1 MDLGFGESAAKR
13 PRLDGGGGEMSEV
26 DILRKVAQRE
36 MFRQTRKFAESDA
49 VRQELRDAGVELY
62 DKEREWR
69 SKDGRRGVLFTAGPD
84 ESPLGDADIQE
95 RIRER
100 EEARRQ
106 KDWDKANVIRDEL
119 RSLGVELSDKEGM
132 WRTIGGRGN
141 TYAATV
147 TTKQVL
153 HGSVISKLIAERERF
168 RAGQDYVAA
177 DEVRVKLSEHGV
189 EILDSHRIW
198 KCTDGRQ
205 GVIITGGHEAVCVIV
220 DEEIMARVREREEH
234 RLNRNWQA
242 ADEVRE
248 VLRIQG
254 VEVMDAQRQW
264 LTTDGRNGTYEAAGA
279 PMVPADI
286 GSLLGGA
293 SASGFSAAS
302 LGALGFGALGG
313 MPAPGMDPAAA
324 LRAASAQAGSS
335 KAATDPTATMAAQAL
350 SALSGMLAR
359 SGQVTTQQLQ
369 TMQQLQQSL
378 LTAPQA
384 APQTSTSGMNF
395 STASIVAL
403 VAGREQARDRR
414 DFTASDC
421 IRTDLRSH
429 GVEVWDKDKVW
440 RSTDGR
446 SGALSAVMG
455 GL

>member
-1 MDLGFGESAAKR
+1 MDFGFGEPAAKR
-13 PRLDGGGGEMSEV
+13 QRLDASGSELSET

-36 MFRQTRKFAESDA
+36 MFRQTRQFAQSDA
-49 VRQELRDAGVELY
+49 IREELRAAGVELY

-69 SKDGRRGVLFTAGPD
+69 SKDGRKGVLFTAGPD

-95 RIRER
+95 RIRDR

-106 KDWDKANVIRDEL
+106 KDWDRANVIRDEL
-119 RSLGVELSDKEGM
+119 RSLGVELSDKEGV

-141 TYAATV
+141 SYAATV
-147 TTKQVL
+147 ANKQVL
-153 HGSVISKLIAERERF
+153 PGSVISKLIAERERF

-177 DEVRVKLSEHGV
+177 DEIRVKLAEHGV
-189 EILDSHRIW
+189 EVLDAQRTW

-205 GVIITGGHEAVCVIV
+205 GVIITGGHEAVCVIA

-248 VLRIQG
+248 ALRIQG

-264 LTTDGRNGTYEAAGA
+264 LTTDGRSGTYEAAGA
-279 PMVPADI
+279 PMVPAEFA
-286 GSLLGGA
+286 SVLGGGA
-293 SASGFSAAS
+293 LG
-302 LGALGFGALGG
+302 LGALGSPGA
-313 MPAPGMDPAAA
+313 DHSAA
-324 LRAASAQAGSS
+324 LRAASAQAGLQKS
-335 KAATDPTATMAAQAL
+335 AADQSNMAAQAI
-350 SALSGMLAR
+350 SALTGLLAQR
-359 SGQVTTQQLQ
+359 GQVTPQQMQ
-369 TMQQLQQSL
+369 TMQQLQHTL
-378 LTAPQA
+378 LASPQA
-384 APQTSTSGMNF
+384 ASPASNSGLAF
-395 STASIVAL
+395 STPSIVAL

-414 DFTASDC
+414 DFTAADC

-455 GL
+455 GV